1 MFGKL
6 SFSVILVICMLQGV
20 RTANNCKVSNEVVK
34 NPNLKCVPPLIEAEA
49 SPSTVCI
56 LPCKSN
62 PIKFKFRCN
71 RNGQW
76 DAEPNGQLC
85 DDLKICEN
93 PWLTWTQWTWKCSLG
108 HQQGSTCLGTCS
120 TNPNVQAKMVCKSN
134 GMWVS
139 DTDLDNPDR
148 CKMKY
153 LLMVTTGKMSNG
165 TLLDST
171 EVIDLEDSSSTC
183 QPLPNF
189 VYPVY
194 SAVGG
199 LLNGSPF
206 ICNGNDD
213 FDKCCSLTNSNVEIS
228 VGLRLFAASIMV
240 NDTLWITGGS
250 APQQAGSEMK
260 SSILVLPNGE
270 TKPGPDLPIPVK
282 DHCLVGINENEY
294 FLIGGYPEGNRTFK
308 YNFAEG
314 SWTTGPNL
322 LKHRQDHACG
332 LFTDDGRRKII
343 VSGGLSNA
351 PPPYLPTS
359 EILDFQ
365 AENANFEYGPS
376 LLSALYGHSMVFN
389 DEDAFIIGGT
399 DPLGRTQSSIYKLGK
414 ENWTKIEQELNTAR
428 EGMVAMLIPSSLTN
442 CIKSRK

>member
-1 MFGKL
+1 
-6 SFSVILVICMLQGV
+6 
-20 RTANNCKVSNEVVK
+20 
-34 NPNLKCVPPLIEAEA
+34 
-49 SPSTVCI
+49 
-56 LPCKSN
+56 
-62 PIKFKFRCN
+62 
-71 RNGQW
+71 
-76 DAEPNGQLC
+76 
-85 DDLKICEN
+85 
-93 PWLTWTQWTWKCSLG
+93 
-108 HQQGSTCLGTCS
+108 
-120 TNPNVQAKMVCKSN
+120 
-134 GMWVS
+134 
-139 DTDLDNPDR
+139 
-148 CKMKY
+148 
-153 LLMVTTGKMSNG
+153 
-165 TLLDST
+165 
-171 EVIDLEDSSSTC
+171 
-183 QPLPNF
+183 
-189 VYPVY
+189 
-194 SAVGG
+194 
-199 LLNGSPF
+199 
-206 ICNGNDD
+206 
-213 FDKCCSLTNSNVEIS
+213 
-228 VGLRLFAASIMV
+228 
-240 NDTLWITGGS
+240 
-250 APQQAGSEMK
+250 MK

-332 LFTDDGRRKII
+332 LFTDKDDGRRKII

-428 EGMVAMLIPSSLTN
+428 EGMVAMLIPSSLTT